1 MILAFQL
8 HLYSSILKRSKMKQI
23 FIVLCAFILL
33 NFTACKSN
41 ENKSPDQP
49 AADTIVNLNPTQ
61 VQQDS
66 AKLSDDS
73 ATVKTA
79 VGVKMEEDSAI
90 QQQKNDAKKLEEDK
104 KKEK

>member
-1 MILAFQL
+1 M
-8 HLYSSILKRSKMKQI
+8 
-23 FIVLCAFILL
+23 
-33 NFTACKSN
+33 
-41 ENKSPDQP
+41 
-49 AADTIVNLNPTQ
+49 
-61 VQQDS
+61 QQDS

-90 QQQKNDAKKLEEDK
+90 QQEKNDAKKLEEDK